1 MLGRFVHFM
10 QQPVFRLVYA
20 VMWTTLAMVLLLQSS
35 EEPVVGPPA
44 PAGDPNL
51 GRELFLHIGHA
62 VVFVGMMILWWWVF
76 RVVSPHKRALI
87 IALTAVLVIGG
98 ITEGFQW
105 LVPSREP
112 SLDDL
117 AMNWLLT
124 VATALVIQSRCK
136 KLTTPQ
142 V

>member
-1 MLGRFVHFM
+1 MMDRLVYFM
-10 QQPVFRLVYA
+10 QQPIFRFVYA
-20 VMWTTLAMVLLLQSS
+20 VMWTTWAMVLLLQSS

-44 PAGDPNL
+44 PPGDPNP
-51 GRELFLHIGHA
+51 GRELLLHAGHA

-76 RVVSPHKRALI
+76 CVVSPHKRALI

-117 AMNWLLT
+117 AMNWLT
-124 VATALVIQSRCK
+124 TIAAALGIQSRFN
-136 KLTTPQ
+136 KLTRPQ
-142 V
+142 K